1 MIIVNDIQDAMMMQ
15 NKLVSV
21 LRRSQTFGMNVSDIQ
36 LEIELIVGDLLQN
49 IDRIE
54 TQMEEEV

>member
-1 MIIVNDIQDAMMMQ
+1 MVIVNDIQDAMMMQ